1 MWELACSPLPSGN
14 WQSPSGTWHLPL
26 ETGICQPGTGIY
38 QGGTRIYQVR
48 SGILALTKC
57 ELAYWHTGILACTK
71 WELACMMLAQ
81 VPEAHLC
88 LHCKHWEDSVSDKMA
103 LGAQGSGLIFE
114 RHTSCDKYSAF
125 IWLSRVWPALILAM
139 ALQRGSAAV
148 VSWFCRLD
156 PTHPAQLCL
165 CQAVELHRNA
175 LNAQPQKHSRPL
187 RRFRF
192 EFQVVHDKMIL
203 KNAYFEIC
211 KKMFTPGTSNYFSGF
226 SGLG

>member
-1 MWELACSPLPSGN
+1 MIYNDILRYIMIYYFILYYYMFAFNMWELACSPLPSGN

-26 ETGICQPGTGIY
+26 ETAICQPGTGIY

-114 RHTSCDKYSAF
+114 RHTSCDKSA
-125 IWLSRVWPALILAM
+125 
-139 ALQRGSAAV
+139 
-148 VSWFCRLD
+148 D
-156 PTHPAQLCL
+156 PG
-165 CQAVELHRNA
+165 
-175 LNAQPQKHSRPL
+175 
-187 RRFRF
+187 RRKGERAR
-192 EFQVVHDKMIL
+192 E
-203 KNAYFEIC
+203 
-211 KKMFTPGTSNYFSGF
+211 
-226 SGLG
+226 

>member
-1 MWELACSPLPSGN
+1 M
-14 WQSPSGTWHLPL
+14 
-26 ETGICQPGTGIY
+26 IY
-38 QGGTRIYQVR
+38 IYIYID
-48 SGILALTKC
+48 ILL
-57 ELAYWHTGILACTK
+57 YIMIYYNIL
-71 WELACMMLAQ
+71 WYIMIYYDILWYIMIYYDIR
-81 VPEAHLC
+81 PH
-88 LHCKHWEDSVSDKMA
+88 SD
-103 LGAQGSGLIFE
+103 
-114 RHTSCDKYSAF
+114 F

-139 ALQRGSAAV
+139 AVQRGSAAV

-192 EFQVVHDKMIL
+192 EFQVVHDKIIL
-203 KNAYFEIC
+203 KNAHFEIC